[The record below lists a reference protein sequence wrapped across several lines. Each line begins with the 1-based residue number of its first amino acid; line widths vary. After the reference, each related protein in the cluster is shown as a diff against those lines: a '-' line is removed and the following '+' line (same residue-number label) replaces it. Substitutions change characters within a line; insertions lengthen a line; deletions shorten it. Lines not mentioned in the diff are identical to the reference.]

1 MNANKG
7 LRGGVSVVG
16 AMSVLNSGGKTN
28 GAASTAVAVAAPV
41 SKEESEAR
49 ESNQR
54 KALKELMIKFE
65 TNQRQMAE
73 AQRQLI
79 EGQSSVFSGVS
90 RTRMALM
97 LVANNLVLMICALLV
112 TMNIYS
118 MHISFDGTLS
128 LGGEIRA
135 DGLRVSSTDL
145 GVVQSMPVASLVGE
159 SQLQIRPGDTAGDAR
174 LALMAG
180 SEDAASAFSM
190 AVPRADGPGFALSAG
205 DLEAVAFDTNSV
217 LLGKHSGVGNVVS
230 VLELSLHE
238 SQITSSQDLL
248 VEPAPG
254 HDLVLDP
261 DGDGLVA
268 ITARDLK
275 VTNDFQVG
283 PRPTYVTLGGLQ
295 AYAGEVPT
303 LGVDVNNRAVTIGS
317 VVDPVEFE
325 LNGDSTFKGNLT
337 LEHGDLNLVHG
348 QLTLKDMNF
357 GKVRSLSF
365 NKGQRLGDQATHE
378 VNFKGSMEMRDQSDL
393 LTFSMSAK
401 DGSMFAR
408 GELKACTNCLNLGGD
423 VKLQGSVVLGGRHSG
438 GGWANI
444 TGEETTMHS
453 IAALGDVQIGAVNAS
468 TSISVVGGIVA
479 RSHTPG
485 LFSKGVDP
493 LMAVDP
499 VQRTMRFGGSF
510 EASDDAAL
518 HSRAIIRTGLGNRLD
533 VRGYTSVSGSVHV
546 QEADLAVQGVTK
558 LQRHLN
564 GTALLVEGGLIL
576 GLNETIIEV
585 PRNITYYSL
594 TAENVSAEFLD
605 MDLEQAQQ
613 VVSSQNLTFAEHVTS
628 RSEPLPP
635 FLNVTRVSQFLV
647 AGETGDLT
655 SKGSVMITQN
665 AACLGDV
672 TLSTRLDRVSE

>member
-1 MNANKG
+1 MNANQG
-7 LRGGVSVVG
+7 PRGGVSVVG
-16 AMSVLNSGGKTN
+16 AMSVLNSGGKTHVP
-28 GAASTAVAVAAPV
+28 AQAVAAGPALTA
-41 SKEESEAR
+41 EETEQR

-90 RTRMALM
+90 RTKMVLM
-97 LVANNLVLMICALLV
+97 LVANNLVLMFCALLV
-112 TMNIYS
+112 SGNIYS
-118 MHISFDGTLS
+118 MHINFDGTLS
-128 LGGEIRA
+128 LGGGIVA
-135 DGLRVSSTDL
+135 DGLRVSSTDPA
-145 GVVQSMPVASLVGE
+145 VAQSLPVTSLVGE
-159 SQLQIRPGDTAGDAR
+159 SQLQIRPGDSAGDAR

-205 DLEAVAFDTNSV
+205 ELEAVAFGTNSV

-238 SQITSSQDLL
+238 SQITSTQDLL

-254 HDLVLDP
+254 QDLVLDSH
-261 DGDGLVA
+261 GDGLVA
-268 ITARDLK
+268 IAARDLK
-275 VTNDFQVG
+275 VTNEFQVG
-283 PRPTYVTLGGLQ
+283 PRPTYVHLGGLR

-303 LGVDVNNRAVTIGS
+303 LGVDVVNRAVTIGS
-317 VVDPVEFE
+317 VVDPVKFE

-337 LEHGDLNLVHG
+337 LEHGDLNLVSG

-378 VNFKGSMEMRDQSDL
+378 VNFKGSMEMRDELDR
-393 LTFSMSAK
+393 LTFSMSAR

-408 GELKACTNCLNLGGD
+408 GEMKACTNCINVGGD
-423 VKLQGSVVLGGRHSG
+423 VKLQGSVVLGGLHSA
-438 GGWANI
+438 GGWVDI
-444 TGEETTMHS
+444 MGEETTMHS
-453 IAALGDVQIGAVNAS
+453 IAALGDVQIGAANAS
-468 TSISVVGGIVA
+468 TSTSVVGGIVA

-499 VQRTMRFGGSF
+499 VNRTIRFGASF
-510 EASDDAAL
+510 EASDNAAL

-533 VRGYTSVSGSVHV
+533 VRGYATVSGMVHV

-558 LQRHLN
+558 LQGHLN
-564 GTALLVEGGLIL
+564 GTALLIEGSLIL
-576 GLNETIIEV
+576 GLNETFV
-585 PRNITYYSL
+585 MVAQNRTYYSL
-594 TAENVSAEFLD
+594 IGENVSAEFRN
-605 MDLEQAQQ
+605 MDLTQAQR

-628 RSEPLPP
+628 RTVELPP
-635 FLNVTRVSQFLV
+635 FKNVTRVSQFQV
-647 AGETGDLT
+647 AGETGDLS
-655 SKGSVMITQN
+655 SKGSLTITQN
-665 AACLGDV
+665 AVCLGDV